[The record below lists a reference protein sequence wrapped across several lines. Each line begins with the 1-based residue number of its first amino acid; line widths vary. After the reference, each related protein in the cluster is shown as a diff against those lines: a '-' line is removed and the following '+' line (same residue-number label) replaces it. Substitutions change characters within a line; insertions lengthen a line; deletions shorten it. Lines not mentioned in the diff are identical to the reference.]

1 MSNKAREGFTM
12 SKATDEDDV
21 EGHAMRSREGFTLS
35 KETEGDDV
43 EGHAMRS
50 REGYG
55 PTPGEGVMAKA
66 TGDEDDVEGHGFNRS
81 PSTRGE

>member
-1 MSNKAREGFTM
+1 MGNKAREGFM
-12 SKATDEDDV
+12 ASKATD
-21 EGHAMRSREGFTLS
+21 
-35 KETEGDDV
+35 GDDV

-66 TGDEDDVEGHGFNRS
+66 TGDEDDVEGHAFNRS